1 MELTQKAVLSFL
13 LEEGGKVIKSSLVAK
28 FKDSLTCVDPAGTE
42 RNRQLFRTFVNNVAF
57 VKEIDGARFV
67 VLKETHQHLLRG
79 VKNEESLEEN
89 AETKG
94 IPQTGEQECTVAHD
108 EKREEDSV
116 GAGETRQAEPPAPKA
131 DEGGEESER
140 HENPSPLRSP
150 IELAL
155 QRSKSKDIKMIK
167 RMLNFDAP
175 KDTERKIRAEPGPNE
190 LATMKGK
197 RYGLPLRTPPTRVE
211 VHQLKVEPNEEDVGT
226 KRMLSSDGTGSPQ
239 LRKASRSTKASEEH
253 RDTKISMVP
262 LENTEHKW
270 MVKCAAGHWSQAY
283 GLLLN
288 DCQLAEKRDF
298 MSGFTALH
306 WAAKFGNTEMLVKII
321 DVSKKGGVDI
331 DVNAK
336 THGGYTPLHIAALH
350 DQEHIM
356 VMLVGEL
363 GADVNIRDNS
373 GRKALH
379 YLHKGICRSV
389 REMLGEPRFKPP
401 QGRVCPEKEDPD
413 LFPDLSKSLHSIGR
427 LFQPTAVAQKR
438 KHKQRSGFY
447 SLSDN
452 TIEEK
457 DENSF
462 RQRSDTFV

>member
-13 LEEGGKVIKSSLVAK
+13 LDEGGKVIKSSLVAK
-28 FKDSLTCVDPAGTE
+28 FKDSLNCVDPAGTE

-57 VKEIDGARFV
+57 VREIDGARYV

-79 VKNEESLEEN
+79 VKNEASLEEN
-89 AETKG
+89 
-94 IPQTGEQECTVAHD
+94 
-108 EKREEDSV
+108 
-116 GAGETRQAEPPAPKA
+116 TRQAEPPASKA
-131 DEGGEESER
+131 DEGGEE
-140 HENPSPLRSP
+140 
-150 IELAL
+150 
-155 QRSKSKDIKMIK
+155 K
-167 RMLNFDAP
+167 
-175 KDTERKIRAEPGPNE
+175 PGPNE

-379 YLHKGICRSV
+379 YLHKGICTSV

-427 LFQPTAVAQKR
+427 LFQPTPASGSKECGWIAPILLTAVFAPLMLR
-438 KHKQRSGFY
+438 
-447 SLSDN
+447 L
-452 TIEEK
+452 EL
-457 DENSF
+457 
-462 RQRSDTFV
+462 

>member
-1 MELTQKAVLSFL
+1 TEKTSTSVAAMVRNVCEVCLGSRLGRGVR
-13 LEEGGKVIKSSLVAK
+13 EHLVAK
-28 FKDSLTCVDPAGTE
+28 FKDSLNCVDPAGTE

-57 VKEIDGARFV
+57 VREIDGARYV

-79 VKNEESLEEN
+79 VRNEESLEEN

-108 EKREEDSV
+108 EKSEEDSV
-116 GAGETRQAEPPAPKA
+116 GAGETRQAE
-131 DEGGEESER
+131 
-140 HENPSPLRSP
+140 
-150 IELAL
+150 
-155 QRSKSKDIKMIK
+155 SKSKDIKMIK
-167 RMLNFDAP
+167 RMLNLDAP
-175 KDTERKIRAEPGPNE
+175 RDTERKIRAEPGPNE

-239 LRKASRSTKASEEH
+239 
-253 RDTKISMVP
+253 DTKISMVP

-321 DVSKKGGVDI
+321 DVSKKGGIDI

-379 YLHKGICRSV
+379 YLHKDDCSGALNISSKKLYVFCYLRCIQV
-389 REMLGEPRFKPP
+389 IHL
-401 QGRVCPEKEDPD
+401 PEH
-413 LFPDLSKSLHSIGR
+413 F
-427 LFQPTAVAQKR
+427 
-438 KHKQRSGFY
+438 
-447 SLSDN
+447 
-452 TIEEK
+452 
-457 DENSF
+457 
-462 RQRSDTFV
+462 